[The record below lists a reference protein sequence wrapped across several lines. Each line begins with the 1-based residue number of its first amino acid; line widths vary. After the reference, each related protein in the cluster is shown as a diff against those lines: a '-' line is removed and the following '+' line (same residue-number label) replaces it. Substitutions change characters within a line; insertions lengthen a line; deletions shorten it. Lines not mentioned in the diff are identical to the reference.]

1 MLNHTQISCN
11 NFAAEE
17 LKSGKDIAS
26 TLQLPDGRILE
37 DKRTD
42 ADILKEV
49 YFLICGIV
57 PRKYSELI
65 SQYIHRDATMKEVK
79 SGVWQTA
86 SKIKEAVKLFR
97 KQNISDGERR
107 KLDEITD
114 LTPTKP
120 PPGEAFIGLG
130 LDTFSS
136 APLPALTCNLAM
148 AEDPTARVNCHIVC
162 DTGSSHPSVPYN
174 ILKRIKGFRDD
185 MINKELKFK
194 LTTPTSTC
202 DDHSIMGVV
211 DLALTL
217 YDDTGTEHQLALQA
231 LVLRTNLPT
240 ALLDVNFLRRHGYT
254 IGMRHG
260 VEQLKLQLQYKYKK
274 KNFYFSTQRQS
285 LTHSKNVF
293 CNISEV
299 QLGTDNE
306 TLVRMRGH
314 VLPGTYHGTSDD
326 IENVQLHLSAYQEHS
341 FDVNLMI
348 KARDGGH
355 QVFLPGELRLT
366 CEPSPDIFNFSQNS
380 KNSSFAR
387 PSQNPNPNAQD
398 LGGTPSPKPSPMI
411 QSMFGQVR
419 QPSSPSQNPNPGPS
433 AKSKSSRKPKR
444 GESFLENE
452 PIYTQSLEPIQ
463 SSEFTEKEIADMESI
478 TLPDGAL
485 EDLVYQRNGFYPGLD
500 EEDTAE
506 WPNFGSADQ
515 QEVDE
520 MKKLIRKYERAF
532 SKHKFEIGEFNGFE
546 ADIAT
551 AEGKSVHQ
559 KERDHAPQ
567 VMQEA
572 LPLIDGLL
580 RANVVRWATPE
591 EVPNC
596 WTSNFLIQQ
605 KPQTGAFRKNS
616 KADKIIEREKRKE
629 RRKRGI
635 NENDARNKDEEE
647 EQEEEK
653 RYRFLV
659 DLRSVNYLVKAAPT
673 PVFSSLD
680 NLHLRKSSKA
690 RYAICFDFC
699 QSFFS
704 IKINRKSQ
712 LKVGIW
718 VDGKILLLQ
727 RIPQGLRSS
736 STVQQTVLQAVFG
749 EETLEKFKREVNNK
763 FDIKNFKRNLISFSD
778 DFLYLA
784 ETKREILEAAEAIL
798 FCLQHHN
805 MKISFSKTS
814 FFQERYTFLGA
825 NYDLTDRSIKLSKA
839 RTDAIIS
846 WPAPRSIN
854 EIQSRLAQ
862 MAYFSSHLPAFK
874 ICAYPLYTLC
884 REATMKNFGLIHLH
898 TFNNL
903 KFLFKLCITLTIPN
917 PDYRLVL
924 SSDASSVG
932 MSSVSMQLN
941 PDIRRL
947 EVISLLSRLFSKG
960 SLTRPILSKESLGVC
975 YTLDKNKTLIS
986 AAKHP
991 VILLTDSAVLQY
1003 AQNHKILST
1012 PIQSFSLIMSTY
1024 RNVQLMHIPSAV
1036 NLCADLISR
1045 TVAGGKPRQPSKEEK
1060 ESLENLNTNFM
1071 NPNNYPLRFTHK
1083 EISEILNTPPAGG
1096 GDCNSKKSFER
1107 ANFQD
1112 SPISAL
1118 EDILF
1123 SPPEQIFFQLGQGKI
1138 SEVIRGH
1145 GLWQRIKQLKKT
1157 SNLTDNDIDKLRKK
1171 HKLEA
1176 FDLEIFKMMIE
1187 AEVEEPAM
1195 HRETPDQDLVQEESS
1210 GHPRTPSRT
1219 PPTLV
1224 ACIHQPQN
1232 VHYCDRIYC
1241 QMSETSNKLMKNHEA
1256 FLRQVNNSKKMTF
1269 SGNQTTSTPT
1279 QRLAGTPGDRTEPT
1293 GVTSYEEPVIS
1304 QGLPPRAPAQSGHR
1318 IVNVDDPD
1326 DPETGHSGEQEQ
1338 DHQVHAMELLAS
1350 APTAPGQE
1358 NNNADTIH
1366 LYPGTAERF
1375 INSMVNF
1382 LNLLNLPVHRQLIK
1396 KLKKFNELDFK
1407 VQLILY
1413 TRCIKILKG
1422 LIKCEETDNFS
1433 FCQIIPIQLS
1443 PDSDIRVERGEDS
1456 LKIYLKEDTIVK
1468 RGELRTFHF
1477 GVTFCLRKHWLY
1489 VRPSELLLRNTI
1501 HDLPEIFKKPFPHL
1515 YKSFIIPRKTV
1526 KILSSDCIFEIKG
1539 FQEHRFSLM
1548 RLEEPITTHTCDNNQ
1563 IRGQIFVKT
1572 NIIPIQVDKYS
1583 RYIEDGP
1590 EEDFTEKVIINL
1602 LDIYP
1607 QTPGGQVEHDPLLEE
1622 IPAPPQEDIQH
1633 VNDEVMDTLDNG
1645 HQGVHGVS
1653 VNSLKERHLS
1663 NNLTF
1668 LNTMLAAKGNV
1679 LISFSKYF
1687 LANRDYRELYK
1698 NIQETQPD
1706 QFVIRNNLIY
1716 ERLKGGGSSD
1726 LDLRLVLP
1734 RHVAHLVARHLHAA
1748 HGEHVKPGPLRNIF
1762 EKCFSQISKEENIFR
1777 ITVEACGICLLNK
1790 TNYVKKQKMAK
1801 RTVRPL
1807 QPFETLVCDI
1817 ASALPATRSGGHTS
1831 CLIGACALT
1840 GFAVAIP
1847 LKTNTSADMI
1857 TAMKQV
1863 FQYYGLP
1870 ALLITDYAQYWG
1882 SDFSIFLSRIG
1893 VNHYKI
1899 NSKRSDE
1906 AGNAER
1912 LICLLRERLQKF
1924 CLSGDPDLRHRW
1936 NENLWSVLYSFN
1948 KEPRTGTKISRN
1960 QLFFGP
1966 SFFCRGGDFFEPD
1979 TSLINDELEKIQKL
1993 RDDGKKDVNNKKKFK
2008 PGSLVVKI
2016 HPTKTADIHENSR
2029 YLQQTGEVFEVLDSC
2044 SHTTLLRSQQTGA
2057 VTTSLPNTLR
2067 LLKYNQY
2074 LEYIPTRAVN
2084 VFTENQTRKG
2094 SQPYFQTVYDVPDSP
2109 VLPHGHDEQ
2118 DDDVD
2123 RPEAAE
2129 GRPDP
2134 GRTHQQQPRHEKH
2147 RRGPRLK
2154 VRFTPS
2160 NQISAVIEGSHEIT
2174 KPFFARAHK

>member
-1 MLNHTQISCN
+1 MLNNSEISCN

-17 LKSGKDIAS
+17 LKSGRDSSS

-37 DKRTD
+37 DKRSD
-42 ADILKEV
+42 VDILKEV

-57 PRKYSELI
+57 PRKYSELV
-65 SQYIHRDATMKEVK
+65 SQYIHRDATLKEVK
-79 SGVWQTA
+79 GGVWLTA

-97 KQNISDGERR
+97 KQNISDGERK
-107 KLDEITD
+107 KLDEISD

-136 APLPALTCNLAM
+136 DPLPILACNLAM
-148 AEDPTARVNCHIVC
+148 AEDPTERVNCHIVC
-162 DTGSSHPSVPYN
+162 DTGSSHPSVPYK
-174 ILKRIKGFRDD
+174 ILRRIKGFRDD
-185 MINKELKFK
+185 MINKEMKFK
-194 LTTPTSTC
+194 LTTPTSTS

-211 DLALTL
+211 NLALTL
-217 YDDTGTEHQLALQA
+217 HDDQGTEHQLALQA
-231 LVLRTNLPT
+231 LVLRTDLPA

-274 KNFYFSTQRQS
+274 KNFYFTTQRQN
-285 LTHSKNVF
+285 LGHSKNVF
-293 CNISEV
+293 CNVSKVE
-299 QLGTDNE
+299 LGPESE

-314 VLPGTYHGTSDD
+314 VLPGSYHGTSDN
-326 IENVQLHLSAYQEHS
+326 ITKVQLHLSTYQEHT

-348 KARDGGH
+348 KAREGSH
-355 QVFLPGELRLT
+355 QVFLPGELQLS
-366 CEPSPDIFNFSQNS
+366 CEPSPDIFSFTRIN
-380 KNSSFAR
+380 KNSLFSR
-387 PSQNPNPNAQD
+387 PSQNPNPYQIAQD
-398 LGGTPSPKPSPMI
+398 SDGTPNPNMSPV
-411 QSMFGQVR
+411 QSMFGQVGHK
-419 QPSSPSQNPNPGPS
+419 SSPSQNPNQGPS
-433 AKSKSSRKPKR
+433 HKSSRRPKR
-444 GESFLENE
+444 GESFRETENE

-478 TLPDGAL
+478 TLPDGTL

-506 WPNFGSADQ
+506 WPDFGSADQ

-520 MKKLIRKYERAF
+520 MKGLIRKYEKAF
-532 SKHKFEIGEFNGFE
+532 SKNKFEIGEFNGFE

-551 AEGKSVHQ
+551 VEGKSVHQ

-591 EVPNC
+591 EVPKC
-596 WTSNFLIQQ
+596 WTSNFLIQL
-605 KPQTGAFRKNS
+605 KPESGAFRKNS

-629 RRKRGI
+629 RKRREI
-635 NENDARNKDEEE
+635 NENDDSNKEDEEK
-647 EQEEEK
+647 QEEEK

-704 IKINRKSQ
+704 IKLNKKSQ

-736 STVQQTVLQAVFG
+736 STVQQIVLQAVFG
-749 EETLEKFKREVNNK
+749 EETLKKFKKEINSK
-763 FDIKNFKRNLISFSD
+763 FDIKRFKRNLISFSD

-798 FCLQHHN
+798 YCLQTHN

-846 WPAPRSIN
+846 WPAPKSIQ

-1003 AQNHKILST
+1003 AQNHKIIST

-1024 RNVQLMHIPSAV
+1024 RNIQLMHIPSAV

-1045 TVAGGKPRQPSKEEK
+1045 TVAGGKPRKPSKDEK

-1071 NPNNYPLRFTHK
+1071 NPNNYPLKFTHK
-1083 EISEILNTPPAGG
+1083 EISQILNTPPVGG
-1096 GDCNSKKSFER
+1096 VDCNSKKSFER
-1107 ANFQD
+1107 ADFLD

-1118 EDILF
+1118 EHILF

-1145 GLWQRIKQLKKT
+1145 GLWQRIKQLKQK
-1157 SNLTDNDIDKLRKK
+1157 SNLTDNDIEKLRKK
-1171 HKLEA
+1171 HNLQA
-1176 FDLEIFKMMIE
+1176 FDLEIFKMMVKAEEEVPAKHQE
-1187 AEVEEPAM
+1187 A
-1195 HRETPDQDLVQEESS
+1195 PDQDGMQEESM
-1210 GHPRTPSRT
+1210 GYTTTPST
-1219 PPTLV
+1219 APPTLV
-1224 ACIHQPQN
+1224 TCIHQPQN
-1232 VHYCDRIYC
+1232 IHYCDRMYC
-1241 QMSETSNKLMKNHEA
+1241 QMADTSNKFMRNHEA
-1256 FLRQVNNSKKMTF
+1256 FLRQVNNSKKMIF
-1269 SGNQTTSTPT
+1269 SGNQTASIPT
-1279 QRLAGTPGDRTEPT
+1279 QRPGGAPGDRTEPT
-1293 GVTSYEEPVIS
+1293 EVTSYEELVTGP
-1304 QGLPPRAPAQSGHR
+1304 GPPPQAPAQSGHR
-1318 IVNVDDPD
+1318 IMNAD
-1326 DPETGHSGEQEQ
+1326 DPETGHGGEL
-1338 DHQVHAMELLAS
+1338 DHQVTALELLAS
-1350 APTAPGQE
+1350 APTAPGQGKDHAE
-1358 NNNADTIH
+1358 TIH
-1366 LYPGTAERF
+1366 LYPGSAGRF
-1375 INSMVNF
+1375 IDSMVN
-1382 LNLLNLPVHRQLIK
+1382 LLLLNPSAHRQLIK
-1396 KLKKFNELDFK
+1396 KLKKFEELDFK
-1407 VQLILY
+1407 TKLILY
-1413 TRCIKILKG
+1413 TRCIKILKSI
-1422 LIKCEETDNFS
+1422 IKCEETDNYS
-1433 FCQIIPIQLS
+1433 FCQIIPIQVS

-1456 LKIYLKEDTIVK
+1456 LKIFLKEDTTIK

-1501 HDLPEIFKKPFPHL
+1501 HDLPEIIKKPFPHL

-1526 KILSSDCIFEIKG
+1526 KILKSDCIFEIKG
-1539 FQEHRFSLM
+1539 FQEHRFNLM
-1548 RLEEPITTHTCDNNQ
+1548 RLEGPITNHECDNNQ
-1563 IRGQIFVKT
+1563 IQGQIFVKT
-1572 NIIPIQVDKYS
+1572 NIIPIEVDKYS
-1583 RYIEDGP
+1583 RYIEDRP
-1590 EEDFTEKVIINL
+1590 EDNFTEKVILNL
-1602 LDIYP
+1602 LDIDL
-1607 QTPGGQVEHDPLLEE
+1607 QTQGGDVEADPLLEE
-1622 IPAPPQEDIQH
+1622 IPAPPQEDVQH
-1633 VNDEVMDTLDNG
+1633 VHDEMVDTPG
-1645 HQGVHGVS
+1645 EGYQGVPGVN
-1653 VNSLKERHLS
+1653 VDSLRERHLS

-1698 NIQETQPD
+1698 NIQETKPD

-1790 TNYVKKQKMAK
+1790 TNYVRKQKMAK

-1807 QPFETLVCDI
+1807 QPFETLVFDI

-1831 CLIGACALT
+1831 CLVGACALT
-1840 GFAVAIP
+1840 GFAMAIP
-1847 LKTNTSADMI
+1847 LKTNTSLDMI
-1857 TAMKQV
+1857 TALKEV
-1863 FQYYGLP
+1863 FKYYGLP
-1870 ALLITDYAQYWG
+1870 ALIITDYAQYWG
-1882 SDFSIFLSRIG
+1882 SEFSIFLAKNG

-1899 NSKRSDE
+1899 NSRRSDE

-1912 LICLLRERLQKF
+1912 LICLLRERIQKF
-1924 CLSGDPDLRHRW
+1924 TLSGDPDLRHRW
-1936 NENLWSVLYSFN
+1936 DEHLWSCLYSFN

-1966 SFFCRGGDFFEPD
+1966 SFFCKGGDFFEPD
-1979 TSLINDELEKIQKL
+1979 TSLIDDELEKIQKL
-1993 RDDGKKDVNNKKKFK
+1993 RDDAKKDVNANKKFK

-2016 HPTKTADIHENSR
+2016 HPTKTADIHDNSR
-2029 YLQQTGEVFEVLDSC
+2029 YLQQNGEVFEVLDGC
-2044 SHTTLLRSQQTGA
+2044 THTTLLRSQQTGA

-2074 LEYIPTRAVN
+2074 LEYIPPRAIN

-2094 SQPYFQTVYDVPDSP
+2094 SQPYFHTVYDVPDSP
-2109 VLPHGHDEQ
+2109 VLPLGHDEQ
-2118 DDDVD
+2118 DEHVD
-2123 RPEAAE
+2123 RPEAGAAE
-2129 GRPDP
+2129 DRPDH
-2134 GRTHQQQPRHEKH
+2134 GHTHQQQQPPHER
-2147 RRGPRLK
+2147 RRGPRLRK
-2154 VRFTPS
+2154 VSFTPS
-2160 NQISAVIEGSHEIT
+2160 NQVSAVIKGSHEIMQ
-2174 KPFFARAHK
+2174 PFFERANK